1 MLGLGRT
8 GTDVNKGDAEWTD
21 GRRKPRCCEKSKVYL
36 YFGGRDGSGI
46 VPDR

>member
-8 GTDVNKGDAEWTD
+8 GTDVKKGDVEWTD
-21 GRRKPRCCEKSKVYL
+21 GRRKPRCCEKSKVL
-36 YFGGRDGSGI
+36 VFQGRDGSGI